1 MMSKRL
7 LITGINGQDGSYLT
21 ELCNSIGWQ
30 CFGISDPGAPTRQEI
45 ATLGTPV
52 YEGSITNSKFLT
64 KTLSEIRPD
73 LVCHLAAASSVAN
86 SWAEPVKS
94 LDTNILGTLRL
105 LQALRET
112 SPDSHILLAGSAEM
126 FASEAPL
133 PWNEETLIAPTSPY
147 GIAKASLFML
157 GQVLRQ
163 AGVHVST
170 AVMFNHESPRRGESF
185 VTRKIAISAAA
196 ISMGLQ
202 ETLTLGNVEVRRDW
216 GFAPEYVVA
225 LQKLMDLDTPTDVV
239 LATGT
244 AISVRDFALAALNAA
259 SISNP
264 EERITTDPN
273 LIRGVDS
280 LEQRGDASKAKAVL
294 DWRAETAGSEVAIKL
309 TEFEIDRLKKTKK

>member
-1 MMSKRL
+1 MSKRL

-45 ATLGTPV
+45 AALGVHV
-52 YEGSITNSKFLT
+52 YEGSITDSKFLT
-64 KTLSEIRPD
+64 KALSEIRPD
-73 LVCHLAAASSVAN
+73 LVCHLAAASSVAY
-86 SWAEPVKS
+86 SWAEPVNS

-105 LQALRET
+105 LQTLRKI
-112 SPDSHILLAGSAEM
+112 SPDSRILLAGSAEM

-133 PWNEETLIAPTSPY
+133 PWNEETLIAPTNPY

-157 GQVLRQ
+157 GQVLRE
-163 AGVHVST
+163 AGVHIST

-185 VTRKIAISAAA
+185 VTRKIAIAAA
-196 ISMGLQ
+196 TISMGLQ

-216 GFAPEYVVA
+216 GYAPEYVVA
-225 LQKLMDLDTPTDVV
+225 LQRLMDLNTPTDVV

-244 AISVRDFALAALNAA
+244 AISVREFALAALSAAGVTNA
-259 SISNP
+259 
-264 EERITTDPN
+264 EERITIDPN

-280 LEQRGDASKAKAVL
+280 LEQRGDATKAKTVL
-294 DWRAETAGSEVAIKL
+294 NWIAETAGSEVAIKL
-309 TEFEIDRLKKTKK
+309 TEFEIARLRKTQG